1 MPRPAEENNLESV
14 EYVQNFIDNL
24 KTNGGIAEKIF
35 ACNVEIA
42 LYILEAENV

>member
-1 MPRPAEENNLESV
+1 MPKPAEENNLESV

-24 KTNGGIAEKIF
+24 ETNGGIAEKIF